1 MFQIETEKQL
11 LNSFRPRDRKHV
23 ELPKGVKFPLY
34 VPDYLAWT
42 EQSGLRV
49 FVVFARPGS
58 RTPIGIAFR
67 REQGEKGLAAR
78 VCDWCN
84 SYGSGLE
91 IGLMLADL
99 NSKHRV
105 GLGLCLDLRCRE
117 KIEQAT
123 NLAGRSP
130 VELSHQ
136 LLERMYR
143 FANEGLGIEAGV
155 EMAEEEA

>member
-1 MFQIETEKQL
+1 MFRIETEKQL
-11 LNSFRPRDRKHV
+11 ISAFRPRDRRHL
-23 ELPKGVKFPLY
+23 ELPRGLQYPLY
-34 VPDYLAWT
+34 VPDYFTWT

-49 FVVFARPGS
+49 FLVFARPGS

-67 REQGEKGLAAR
+67 RDAGEKGLAAR
-78 VCDWCN
+78 VCDWCHA
-84 SYGSGLE
+84 YGSGLE
-91 IGLMLADL
+91 IGLMVADL

-105 GLGLCLDLRCRE
+105 GLGLCLDLRCKE
-117 KIEQAT
+117 KIEQSS

-155 EMAEEEA
+155 EAQDDT

>member
-1 MFQIETEKQL
+1 MFRIDSEKQL
-11 LNSFRPRDRKHV
+11 LSTFRPRDRRNL
-23 ELPKGVKFPLY
+23 ELPKGLQYPLFIN
-34 VPDYLAWT
+34 DYLTWT
-42 EQSGLRV
+42 EQSGLRL
-49 FVVFARPGS
+49 FLVFARPGS

-78 VCDWCN
+78 VCDWCH

-91 IGLMLADL
+91 IGLMMADL

-105 GLGLCLDLRCRE
+105 GLGLCLDMRCRE
-117 KIEQAT
+117 KIEQSS

-143 FANEGLGIEAGV
+143 FAHEGLGIEAGV
-155 EMAEEEA
+155 EQQDDA